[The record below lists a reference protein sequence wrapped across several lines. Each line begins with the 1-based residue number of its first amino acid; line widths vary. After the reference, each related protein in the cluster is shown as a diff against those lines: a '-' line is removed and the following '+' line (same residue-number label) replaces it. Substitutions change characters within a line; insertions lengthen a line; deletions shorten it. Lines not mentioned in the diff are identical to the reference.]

1 MIRLGLKKEPY
12 WLDLPHGVRVEVQP
26 MSTALMARVQARRAE
41 ADGAED
47 EDVSVAFVTA
57 VAVEAII
64 AWEGVGDEKGKP
76 APVSP
81 DYVAAM
87 MGEYPIFRA
96 FQTDYVATGLA
107 LVEEGNGS
115 APSPDG
121 TTAGARNTA
130 ATAKRS
136 ARPARRGKTAR

>member
-12 WLDLPHGVRVEVQP
+12 WLDLPRGVRVEVQP

-41 ADGAED
+41 TEAGED

-57 VAVEAII
+57 VATEAILS
-64 AWEGVGDEKGKP
+64 WEGVLDEKDRPVPVNP
-76 APVSP
+76 A
-81 DYVAAM
+81 YMAALM
-87 MGEYPIFRA
+87 AEYPIFRA
-96 FQTDYVATGLA
+96 FQADYVATGLA

-121 TTAGARNTA
+121 TSAGAPNTA